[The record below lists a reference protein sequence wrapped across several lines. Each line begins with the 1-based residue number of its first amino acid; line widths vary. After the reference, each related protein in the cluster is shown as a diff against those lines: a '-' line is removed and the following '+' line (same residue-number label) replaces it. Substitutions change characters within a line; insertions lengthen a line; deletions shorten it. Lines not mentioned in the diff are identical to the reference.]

1 MESMLSR
8 PLHVGAHLSSAGGY
22 RAMFERAREMGCS
35 SIQMFSTSPRI
46 WKPAELKEKDIHT
59 FRSLAEEFKI
69 APIYFHASY
78 LINLASEEATGER
91 SKAALIHELHTAAQ
105 LGVRGSIV
113 HTGSF
118 KGGREDYYSVVGRIQ
133 EILDSTP
140 EETMLILENSGNRK
154 IGVKLEQLG
163 EIIKEVGSPRVRVCL
178 DTCHLHAAGYDITTK
193 EKLEGFL
200 KEFNA
205 VVGAERLEVWH
216 VNDSRDAFGS
226 FRDRHDNLG
235 EGFVGKEVFRLL
247 VNHKTMQDIPFIL
260 ETPGFDG
267 NGPDKKN
274 VDILKSF
281 IG

>member
-1 MESMLSR
+1 MASTTIR
-8 PLHVGAHLSSAGGY
+8 IGAHLSSSGGY
-22 RAMFERAREMGCS
+22 RTMFLRAQEIGCNCF
-35 SIQMFSTSPRI
+35 QLFSTSPRI
-46 WKPAELKEKDIHT
+46 WKPAEIKEEDIRT
-59 FRSLAEEFKI
+59 FRSLAEQYGMV
-69 APIYFHASY
+69 PIYFHASY

-91 SKAALIHELHTAAQ
+91 SKAALIHELHTAAR

-118 KGGREDYYSVVGRIQ
+118 KGGREDYYTVVGRIQ
-133 EILDSTP
+133 EILESTP
-140 EETMLILENSGNRK
+140 EETVLILENSGNRK
-154 IGVKLEQLG
+154 IGVKLEELG

-193 EKLEGFL
+193 EKLEEFL
-200 KEFNA
+200 KYFNS
-205 VVGAERLEVWH
+205 VIGSGRLEAWH
-216 VNDSRDAFGS
+216 INDSRDTFGS

-247 VNHKTMQDIPFIL
+247 VNHKAMQNVPFIL

-274 VDILKSF
+274 VEIFKGL